1 METIQKEI
9 YPKVDELA
17 TNTFELIFA
26 IKMQRIMGKVNLSQV
41 IERIQSKLQTDTPD
55 TTDLIREMREKE
67 YAC

>member
-17 TNTFELIFA
+17 TNTFELVFA
-26 IKMQRIMGKVNLSQV
+26 IKMQRIMEKVNLNQV
-41 IERIQSKLQTDTPD
+41 IERIQSKLQSDTPD
-55 TTDLIREMREKE
+55 TTELIREMREKE